1 MKADLIIHPTR
12 LRIIQAFGGGQRFT
26 ARHVGALL
34 PDIPHATLYR
44 HLNTL
49 VSAGILVVVAEHPA
63 RAIQERVYAL
73 AEGAANVGPTEYGA
87 HSAEDHLRYF
97 TTFLGLLQGDFK
109 RYLQRHPDA
118 DVRVAGVAYYQL
130 PLYLNDDE
138 YQQLV
143 ATLQAALKPFLAH
156 QPEGGGGRQRRLLSI
171 IALPDAEAGPA
182 QVPIDVPAES
192 T

>member
-12 LRIIQAFGGGQRFT
+12 LRIIQAFGGGQRLT
-26 ARHVGALL
+26 ARHVAALL

-49 VSAGILVVVAEHPA
+49 LSAGILAVVAEHPV
-63 RAIQERVYAL
+63 RAVQERVYAL
-73 AEGAANVGPTEYGA
+73 VEGAANVGPADYGA

-109 RYLQRHPDA
+109 RYLQRHPAA

-130 PLYLNDDE
+130 PLYLDDDE
-138 YQQLV
+138 FGQLV

-156 QPEGGGGRQRRLLSI
+156 QPAADRQRRLLAI

-182 QVPIDVPAES
+182 QFPDDVPAED